1 MCASRVIAANFAGWR
16 DAVDERSIL
25 LAMTPEQLQSIRQK
39 WSAVRRP
46 SSNPKSQPTLA
57 DAAADIERLLREV
70 ERLRHCCDEITRQ
83 YIRLSASATRTGIK
97 ATHRSPQRTPP
108 QLSAA
113 RPEN

>member
-1 MCASRVIAANFAGWR
+1 MCASRAIAADFAGWR
-16 DAVDERSIL
+16 DGVDERSIL

-39 WSAVRRP
+39 WFAVRRP
-46 SSNPKSQPTLA
+46 GSTLKSQPTLA
-57 DAAADIERLLREV
+57 DATADIERLLREV

-97 ATHRSPQRTPP
+97 ATHRGPQRTPP
-108 QLSAA
+108 QPAA